1 MTTIPYGKLQHC
13 PTETDEAVT
22 KWQIP
27 QTKGHDLANVIIKSF
42 YVYLI
47 QSWPFLSPW
56 AAATS
61 RSHNPRHPLPARL
74 FLTDPFRNSQGYLNR
89 SGRVLKSAFSGFLFR
104 LPLILSFPPRSLVFN
119 PCVLLSL
126 SDRCGDCSNS
136 PLSPRSNRHSQGRI
150 DSLAAAIRWDI
161 AWLERL
167 FPWFILPLSAR
178 LCRQLF
184 RWFERSDSSDLPW
197 RGSLAMDYGPTDSS
211 GELH

>member
-74 FLTDPFRNSQGYLNR
+74 FLTDPFRNSEGYLNR

-104 LPLILSFPPRSLVFN
+104 LPLYYIVSSSLSCLLPLRSPLPLRSLRR
-119 PCVLLSL
+119 LLEFSSESSL
-126 SDRCGDCSNS
+126 QS
-136 PLSPRSNRHSQGRI
+136 
-150 DSLAAAIRWDI
+150 A
-161 AWLERL
+161 
-167 FPWFILPLSAR
+167 FP
-178 LCRQLF
+178 
-184 RWFERSDSSDLPW
+184 
-197 RGSLAMDYGPTDSS
+197 GPD
-211 GELH
+211 